1 VSDEDIVTD
10 YALTHE
16 VIEKIH
22 ILRTSTSSEEDN
34 ERMASY
40 AHLIGEDLRNAYPAS
55 MQSTIE
61 RLRERYGSW
70 EGYASE
76 IGVGPDVLDQLRARL
91 LV

>member
-1 VSDEDIVTD
+1 
-10 YALTHE
+10 

-22 ILRTSTSSEEDN
+22 ILRTNAASDTAN
-34 ERMASY
+34 ERASSY

-55 MQSTIE
+55 MQTTID
-61 RLRERYGSW
+61 RLRERYGGW

-76 IGVGPDVLDQLRARL
+76 IGVSPDVLSELRTRL